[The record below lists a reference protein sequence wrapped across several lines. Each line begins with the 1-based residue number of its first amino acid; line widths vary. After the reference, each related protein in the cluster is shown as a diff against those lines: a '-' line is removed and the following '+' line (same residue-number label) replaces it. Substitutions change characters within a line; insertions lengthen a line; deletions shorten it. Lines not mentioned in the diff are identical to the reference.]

1 MMKLSNFLSLS
12 ILILALLVVLVQ
24 SRNSEPSKNETLRN
38 TASPHKKIDW
48 KPYVCDMEMLNRL
61 NLLYLVPDSDL
72 LYFYF
77 PQFVIRIRQVEIHE
91 NYLHKDKEGDRENFF
106 LTYGEPEFANYADM
120 EVKPSLFDQNTTAFF
135 QVIKTY
141 ISETF
146 IYRTVNGGS
155 KLDQLRFTNEV
166 AG

>member
-77 PQFVIRIRQVEIHE
+77 PQFVIRIRKVEIHE
-91 NYLHKDKEGDRENFF
+91 NYLRKDKEGDQENFF

-120 EVKPSLFDQNTTAFF
+120 EVKPSLLNQNATVFYQIF
-135 QVIKTY
+135 WPKENETY
-141 ISETF
+141 AYINEKSSA
-146 IYRTVNGGS
+146 Y
-155 KLDQLRFTNEV
+155 QLLFTDEV